1 MSTTPTTTTATIEEL
16 QQRCVELEQQL
27 AEVNAKL
34 RWYEEQFRLAQR
46 RRFGASSER
55 THPDQQQLLF
65 NEAEVAAEGAETKEE
80 PTVETITYTRQK
92 RQGQRKEL
100 LEDLPQETIEY
111 RLPADEQI
119 CPCCGEALHEMS
131 TQVRRELKIIPAQ
144 VVVVNH
150 VQYVY
155 ACRRCEREGLST
167 PVITAPMPARVIPG
181 SLASPS
187 ALAHV
192 MDQKYVQG
200 LPLYRQEQE
209 FRRMGI
215 ELSRQTFA
223 NWMVLA
229 AERWLTPLYN
239 RMHEHLVKREIL
251 HADETTFQVLQEPGR
266 SAQQESYL
274 WLYRT
279 GRDGP
284 PIVLFEYQQTR
295 SGEHPR
301 QFLSGFNGYLHV
313 DGYSGYEKLS
323 GVTLVGCWAHAR
335 RKFDEALTALP
346 AASRTGSLAQTGLD
360 YCNQLF
366 MVERYIKDAGP
377 KERKAVRLARSKPIL
392 EKFRTWLEAT
402 APHALPNGTLAK
414 AINYCL
420 SQWEKLTKFMED
432 GRLELDNNSSEQVVK
447 HFVIGRQNWLFANT
461 PKGAQASAVIYSIVE
476 TAQANGLHPRAYL
489 TYLFEQL
496 PNVDLNDK
504 DTLDSLLP
512 WSDTLPSDCRCPAK
526 AGSKKRSK

>member
-167 PVITAPMPARVIPG
+167 PVITAPHAG
-181 SLASPS
+181 ASNTRQP
-187 ALAHV
+187 
-192 MDQKYVQG
+192 G
-200 LPLYRQEQE
+200 LP
-209 FRRMGI
+209 FGVG
-215 ELSRQTFA
+215 S
-223 NWMVLA
+223 
-229 AERWLTPLYN
+229 
-239 RMHEHLVKREIL
+239 
-251 HADETTFQVLQEPGR
+251 
-266 SAQQESYL
+266 
-274 WLYRT
+274 
-279 GRDGP
+279 RDGP
-284 PIVLFEYQQTR
+284 EVCT
-295 SGEHPR
+295 
-301 QFLSGFNGYLHV
+301 GFASVPSRAGV
-313 DGYSGYEKLS
+313 PPDGDRA
-323 GVTLVGCWAHAR
+323 V
-335 RKFDEALTALP
+335 P
-346 AASRTGSLAQTGLD
+346 ANLR
-360 YCNQLF
+360 
-366 MVERYIKDAGP
+366 
-377 KERKAVRLARSKPIL
+377 
-392 EKFRTWLEAT
+392 
-402 APHALPNGTLAK
+402 
-414 AINYCL
+414 
-420 SQWEKLTKFMED
+420 
-432 GRLELDNNSSEQVVK
+432 
-447 HFVIGRQNWLFANT
+447 
-461 PKGAQASAVIYSIVE
+461 
-476 TAQANGLHPRAYL
+476 
-489 TYLFEQL
+489 
-496 PNVDLNDK
+496 
-504 DTLDSLLP
+504 
-512 WSDTLPSDCRCPAK
+512 
-526 AGSKKRSK
+526 